1 MYIEYLKSICLRVI
15 VQDNQNFMPVQL
27 INGDISGV
35 GQAFVIRYS
44 GGLILH

>member
-15 VQDNQNFMPVQL
+15 VQDNQKFMPVQV

-35 GQAFVIRYS
+35 FQAKLS
-44 GGLILH
+44 